1 MFDRHLKRR
10 TQNMMGKLTRKNGVP
25 LFCNILHF
33 WRIWLSLT
41 SSKYLRAPSSIY
53 VFCLKISCSPSSS
66 AFFLARDLLI
76 SVFVSLHMDSLDLLS
91 ILCLHSFLDCLP
103 SVVRKFWSPPLIAWK
118 YVKTRLLVKS
128 LSAIGDGK
136 VCSFLKFE
144 CGLWLFPIVCQF
156 PTWSCY
162 YCKSGHP
169 LNT

>member
-1 MFDRHLKRR
+1 MV
-10 TQNMMGKLTRKNGVP
+10 KLTRKNGVP

-53 VFCLKISCSPSSS
+53 AFCLKISCSPPSS

-76 SVFVSLHMDSLDLLS
+76 SVSVSLHMDSLDLLS

-103 SVVRKFWSPPLIAWK
+103 SVVRKFWSLPLIAWK

-128 LSAIGDGK
+128 LSAIGRWK
-136 VCSFLKFE
+136 
-144 CGLWLFPIVCQF
+144 GLFVPQIWMWFVTVSHGLSIPNMVMLLLHIWPSSQ
-156 PTWSCY
+156 
-162 YCKSGHP
+162 
-169 LNT
+169 